1 MLMRISDTI
10 APDFPYSVTSRT
22 DSHLSPLLIDIRG
35 VMSGTNVLA
44 SSASF

>member
-1 MLMRISDTI
+1 MLMRISI
-10 APDFPYSVTSRT
+10 ALSSRPPLLHAPIR
-22 DSHLSPLLIDIRG
+22 HLSPSPIDIRD